1 MLAELEQ
8 KLISAVEERD
18 QLAEADVQKPGVTC
32 VGAISREDY
41 ETGLDLANKKV
52 MKFNKA
58 LKYLREAYTADLEL
72 TEFLFDKQ

>member
-1 MLAELEQ
+1 
-8 KLISAVEERD
+8 
-18 QLAEADVQKPGVTC
+18 
-32 VGAISREDY
+32 
-41 ETGLDLANKKV
+41 